1 MDLLSRQNPW
11 RVMLAVNVAVMSG
24 VLIHKITLPPYVPY
38 IHLLVDYHFGFV
50 KRALIG
56 AVVSLFTEKVPV
68 WLVFALGGAIWV
80 LTAFLF
86 VKLFRRTFGFDDAH
100 MPLFVFTAGSPFFLK
115 NFMHTLG
122 HFDIYGCLFAI
133 VLLLI
138 PAQSIGFVLLATF
151 FSVVLILIHHIHFL
165 MYVPTIA
172 AIVLLRHYLTTGIDR
187 PNLAAGAISLLA
199 LGALF
204 VALQFWGTMPIP
216 EAEFVA
222 YLKTRMADPARTDLL
237 NFSYIWYQPLAKEIS
252 DTWARMPSNILGVP
266 VFALLIWLHS
276 PLWRYL
282 SDLIRSLDR
291 DFHRRIVVASI
302 VAVSVAYLI
311 MFAIVFDYSRWISN
325 WAVCMFLILIHHIHL
340 LMYVPTIA
348 VIVILRHY
356 LSAGIDRT
364 NLAAGAISLLV
375 LGALFVALQ
384 FWGTMPIPEAEFI
397 AYLKT
402 RMADPA
408 RTDLLGF
415 SFIWYQ
421 TLPKEIS
428 DTWARL
434 PSNILGVPV
443 FALLI
448 WLHSP
453 LWRYF
458 ADLIRS
464 LDRDFHRRIV
474 VASIIAV
481 SAAYLIMFAIVF
493 DYSRWISNWAVC
505 LFLILHAVKTLPS
518 SRAVPPIAGDDKKT
532 GILGWVVTLVPRV
545 GVIRPF

>member
-56 AVVSLFTEKVPV
+56 AIVSLFTEKVPV

-172 AIVLLRHYLTTGIDR
+172 VIVLLRHYLSTGIDR
-187 PNLAAGAISLLA
+187 TNLAAGAISLLA

-222 YLKTRMADPARTDLL
+222 YLETRMADPARTDLL

-276 PLWRYL
+276 PLWRYFA
-282 SDLIRSLDR
+282 DLIRSLNR

-302 VAVSVAYLI
+302 V
-311 MFAIVFDYSRWISN
+311 
-325 WAVCMFLILIHHIHL
+325 
-340 LMYVPTIA
+340 
-348 VIVILRHY
+348 
-356 LSAGIDRT
+356 
-364 NLAAGAISLLV
+364 
-375 LGALFVALQ
+375 
-384 FWGTMPIPEAEFI
+384 
-397 AYLKT
+397 
-402 RMADPA
+402 
-408 RTDLLGF
+408 
-415 SFIWYQ
+415 
-421 TLPKEIS
+421 
-428 DTWARL
+428 
-434 PSNILGVPV
+434 
-443 FALLI
+443 
-448 WLHSP
+448 
-453 LWRYF
+453 
-458 ADLIRS
+458 
-464 LDRDFHRRIV
+464 
-474 VASIIAV
+474 AV

-532 GILGWVVTLVPRV
+532 GIFGWIVTLVPRV